1 MEYLTTPKP
10 AHPGRYSRQS
20 ATDEAINDRR
30 NQNQR
35 EGRSMSTKY
44 HIGAGGTENNAKL
57 WWRFVCDENNKIVAQ
72 ARGTTEEEAYFEASF
87 ICKACNSHAS
97 LAELVRQSLDR
108 FTDND
113 MQPPNHALE
122 VWVAN
127 AITTLDFDKDTKAD
141 KLNKLS
147 LSQQM
152 RKDGWGLQEE
162 AQ

>member
-1 MEYLTTPKP
+1 
-10 AHPGRYSRQS
+10 
-20 ATDEAINDRR
+20 
-30 NQNQR
+30 
-35 EGRSMSTKY
+35 MSTKY

-152 RKDGWGLQEE
+152 RKDGWGLQRKHNKPSQPRPAPEQVSLQQPADQRANGKQQRDKRRME
-162 AQ
+162 P